1 MDFDD
6 PKEFDDPQVLDSKGT
21 SLGGIDFHN
30 PKSYVDTSF
39 FDGLDELKCD
49 MFIGAANILLA
60 AVNCFKYSPM
70 TSSVVATG
78 EE

>member
-1 MDFDD
+1 MDVDD

-39 FDGLDELKCD
+39 FYDLVELRNVICLKVRLI
-49 MFIGAANILLA
+49 FYWPL
-60 AVNCFKYSPM
+60 
-70 TSSVVATG
+70 
-78 EE
+78 